1 MENGVKLT
9 STWKTLNAYQMSS
22 LLSWSSQG
30 QSPVGEVDDKQYFR
44 ILACNT
50 GNRVSIDQEGSIPAR
65 QKEAWEASCRTDRK
79 PEE

>member
-1 MENGVKLT
+1 M
-9 STWKTLNAYQMSS
+9 LNAYQMSS

-50 GNRVSIDQEGSIPAR
+50 GNLVSIDQEGSIQAR
-65 QKEAWEASCRTDRK
+65 QKET
-79 PEE
+79 